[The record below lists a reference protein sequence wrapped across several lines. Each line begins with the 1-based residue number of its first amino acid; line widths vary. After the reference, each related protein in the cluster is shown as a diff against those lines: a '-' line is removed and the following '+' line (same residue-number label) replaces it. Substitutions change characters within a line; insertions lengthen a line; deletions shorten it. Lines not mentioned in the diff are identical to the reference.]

1 MKKGIVLLLVMI
13 SVLSCKNQVK
23 EVQVD
28 KKAGEWVS
36 SGTKFLMGSDEQV
49 EMVRSLISNYAA
61 MDAEGV
67 FANTRDSL
75 RFFPFNS
82 EEPVIM
88 TSNDVKEM
96 FSQYDSIISDPI
108 LTNLTASKFSV
119 KLSVTPTA
127 MPTLSSLLANTI
139 IIPSPNS
146 FLPLSTSFLNSFGGN
161 PSTF

>member
-23 EVQVD
+23 EIQVD

-108 LTNLTASKFSV
+108 Y
-119 KLSVTPTA
+119 
-127 MPTLSSLLANTI
+127 
-139 IIPSPNS
+139 
-146 FLPLSTSFLNSFGGN
+146 FLPCELDGVRSLVEVGSNETKYKKDGTVEEDFFLEKFIFGEDGKIH
-161 PSTF
+161 TVRQWRAAW

>member
-1 MKKGIVLLLVMI
+1 M
-13 SVLSCKNQVK
+13 
-23 EVQVD
+23 
-28 KKAGEWVS
+28 S

-108 LTNLTASKFSV
+108 Y
-119 KLSVTPTA
+119 
-127 MPTLSSLLANTI
+127 
-139 IIPSPNS
+139 
-146 FLPLSTSFLNSFGGN
+146 FLPYELDGVRSLVEVGSNETKYKKDGTVEEDFFLEKFIFGEDGKIH
-161 PSTF
+161 TVRQ

>member
-108 LTNLTASKFSV
+108 Y
-119 KLSVTPTA
+119 
-127 MPTLSSLLANTI
+127 
-139 IIPSPNS
+139 
-146 FLPLSTSFLNSFGGN
+146 FLPYELDGVRSLVEVGSNETKYKKDGTVEEDFFLEKFIFGEDGKIH
-161 PSTF
+161 TVRQWRAAW

>member
-1 MKKGIVLLLVMI
+1 MKKGIVLLMVMI

-49 EMVRSLISNYAA
+49 EMVSSLISNYAA

-88 TSNDVKEM
+88 TSNDLKEM

-108 LTNLTASKFSV
+108 D
-119 KLSVTPTA
+119 
-127 MPTLSSLLANTI
+127 
-139 IIPSPNS
+139 
-146 FLPLSTSFLNSFGGN
+146 FLPYELDGVRSIVEVGSNEIKYKKDGTVEEDFFLEKFIFGEDGKIH
-161 PSTF
+161 TVRQWRAAW

>member
-1 MKKGIVLLLVMI
+1 MI

-108 LTNLTASKFSV
+108 Y
-119 KLSVTPTA
+119 
-127 MPTLSSLLANTI
+127 
-139 IIPSPNS
+139 
-146 FLPLSTSFLNSFGGN
+146 FLPYKLDGVRSLVEVGSNETKYKKDGTVEEDFFLEKFIFGEDGN
-161 PSTF
+161 IHTVRQWRAAW

>member
-1 MKKGIVLLLVMI
+1 MKKGIVLLMVMI

-108 LTNLTASKFSV
+108 Y
-119 KLSVTPTA
+119 
-127 MPTLSSLLANTI
+127 
-139 IIPSPNS
+139 
-146 FLPLSTSFLNSFGGN
+146 FLPYELDGVRSLVEVGSNETKYKKDGTVEEDFFLEKFIFGEDGKIH
-161 PSTF
+161 TVRQWRAAW

>member
-1 MKKGIVLLLVMI
+1 MKKGIVLLMAMI

-49 EMVRSLISNYAA
+49 EVVRSLISNYAT
-61 MDAEGV
+61 MDAEEV

-82 EEPVIM
+82 EEPVMM
-88 TSNDVKEM
+88 TSNDLKEL
-96 FSQYDSIISDPI
+96 FSQYDSIISEPI
-108 LTNLTASKFSV
+108 Y
-119 KLSVTPTA
+119 
-127 MPTLSSLLANTI
+127 
-139 IIPSPNS
+139 
-146 FLPLSTSFLNSFGGN
+146 FLPYELDGVRKIVEVGSNEIKYNTDGTVEEDFFLEKFIFGEDGKIH
-161 PSTF
+161 TVRQWRAAW

>member
-1 MKKGIVLLLVMI
+1 MKKGIVLLMVMI

-61 MDAEGV
+61 MDAEAV

-108 LTNLTASKFSV
+108 Y
-119 KLSVTPTA
+119 
-127 MPTLSSLLANTI
+127 
-139 IIPSPNS
+139 
-146 FLPLSTSFLNSFGGN
+146 FLPYELDGVRSIVEVGSNETKYKKDGTVEEDFFLEKFIFGEDGKIH
-161 PSTF
+161 TVRQWRAAW

>member
-61 MDAEGV
+61 MDAEAV

-82 EEPVIM
+82 EEPVMM
-88 TSNDVKEM
+88 TSDDVKEM

-108 LTNLTASKFSV
+108 Y
-119 KLSVTPTA
+119 
-127 MPTLSSLLANTI
+127 
-139 IIPSPNS
+139 
-146 FLPLSTSFLNSFGGN
+146 FLPYELDGVRSLVEVGSNETKYKKDGTVEEDFFLEKFIFGEDGKIH
-161 PSTF
+161 TVRQWRAAW

>member
-75 RFFPFNS
+75 RFFPFNL

-108 LTNLTASKFSV
+108 Y
-119 KLSVTPTA
+119 
-127 MPTLSSLLANTI
+127 
-139 IIPSPNS
+139 
-146 FLPLSTSFLNSFGGN
+146 FLPYELDGVRSLVEVGSNETKYKKDGTVEEDFFLEKFIFGEDGKIH
-161 PSTF
+161 TVRQWRAAW

>member
-1 MKKGIVLLLVMI
+1 MKKGIVLLMVMI

-108 LTNLTASKFSV
+108 Y
-119 KLSVTPTA
+119 
-127 MPTLSSLLANTI
+127 
-139 IIPSPNS
+139 
-146 FLPLSTSFLNSFGGN
+146 FLPYELDGVRSLVEVGSNETKYKKDGTVEEDFFLEKFIFGEDGKIH
-161 PSTF
+161 TVRQWRAAL

>member
-1 MKKGIVLLLVMI
+1 M
-13 SVLSCKNQVK
+13 
-23 EVQVD
+23 
-28 KKAGEWVS
+28 S

-108 LTNLTASKFSV
+108 Y
-119 KLSVTPTA
+119 
-127 MPTLSSLLANTI
+127 
-139 IIPSPNS
+139 
-146 FLPLSTSFLNSFGGN
+146 FLPYELDGVRSLVEVGSNETKYKKDGTVEEDFFLEKFIFGEDCKIH
-161 PSTF
+161 TVRQWRAAW

>member
-1 MKKGIVLLLVMI
+1 MKKGLVLLMAMI
-13 SVLSCKNQVK
+13 SALSCENQVG

-108 LTNLTASKFSV
+108 Y
-119 KLSVTPTA
+119 
-127 MPTLSSLLANTI
+127 
-139 IIPSPNS
+139 
-146 FLPLSTSFLNSFGGN
+146 FLPYELDGVRSLVEVGSNETKYKKDGTVEEDFFLEKFIFGEDGKIH
-161 PSTF
+161 TVRQWRAAW

>member
-1 MKKGIVLLLVMI
+1 MKKGIVLLMVMI

-108 LTNLTASKFSV
+108 Y
-119 KLSVTPTA
+119 
-127 MPTLSSLLANTI
+127 
-139 IIPSPNS
+139 
-146 FLPLSTSFLNSFGGN
+146 FLPYELDGVRSIVEVGSNEIKYKKDGTVEEDFFLEKFIFGEDGKIH
-161 PSTF
+161 TVRQWRAAW

>member
-1 MKKGIVLLLVMI
+1 MKKGLVLLMAMI
-13 SVLSCKNQVK
+13 SALSCENQVG

-108 LTNLTASKFSV
+108 Y
-119 KLSVTPTA
+119 
-127 MPTLSSLLANTI
+127 
-139 IIPSPNS
+139 
-146 FLPLSTSFLNSFGGN
+146 FLPYELDGVRSLVEVGSNETKYKKDGTVEEDFFLEKFIFGEDGKIH
-161 PSTF
+161 TLRQWRAAW

>member
-1 MKKGIVLLLVMI
+1 MKIGIVLLLVMI

-36 SGTKFLMGSDEQV
+36 SGTKFLMGSDKQV

-108 LTNLTASKFSV
+108 Y
-119 KLSVTPTA
+119 
-127 MPTLSSLLANTI
+127 
-139 IIPSPNS
+139 
-146 FLPLSTSFLNSFGGN
+146 FLPYELDGVRSLVEVGSNETKYKKDGTVEEDFFLEKFIFGEDGKIH
-161 PSTF
+161 TVRQWRAAW

>member
-1 MKKGIVLLLVMI
+1 MI

-82 EEPVIM
+82 EEPVVM

-108 LTNLTASKFSV
+108 Y
-119 KLSVTPTA
+119 
-127 MPTLSSLLANTI
+127 
-139 IIPSPNS
+139 
-146 FLPLSTSFLNSFGGN
+146 FLPYELDGVRSLVEVGSNETKYKKDGTVEEDFFLEKFIFGEDGKIH
-161 PSTF
+161 TVRQWRAAW

>member
-1 MKKGIVLLLVMI
+1 MI

-108 LTNLTASKFSV
+108 Y
-119 KLSVTPTA
+119 
-127 MPTLSSLLANTI
+127 
-139 IIPSPNS
+139 
-146 FLPLSTSFLNSFGGN
+146 FLPYKLDGVRSLVEVGSNETKYKKDGTVEEDFFLEKFIFGEDGKIH
-161 PSTF
+161 TVRQWRAAW

>member
-23 EVQVD
+23 EIQVD

-36 SGTKFLMGSDEQV
+36 SGTKFLMGSDKQV

-108 LTNLTASKFSV
+108 Y
-119 KLSVTPTA
+119 
-127 MPTLSSLLANTI
+127 
-139 IIPSPNS
+139 
-146 FLPLSTSFLNSFGGN
+146 FLPYELDGVRSLVEVGSNETKYKKDGTVEEDFFLEKFIFGEDGKIH
-161 PSTF
+161 TVRQWRAAW

>member
-61 MDAEGV
+61 MDAEAV

-108 LTNLTASKFSV
+108 Y
-119 KLSVTPTA
+119 
-127 MPTLSSLLANTI
+127 
-139 IIPSPNS
+139 
-146 FLPLSTSFLNSFGGN
+146 FLPYELDGVRSIVEVGSNEIKYKKDGTVEEDFFLEKFIFGEDGKIH
-161 PSTF
+161 TVRQWRAAW

>member
-1 MKKGIVLLLVMI
+1 MKKGIVLLMVMI

-61 MDAEGV
+61 MDAEAV

-82 EEPVIM
+82 EEPVMM
-88 TSNDVKEM
+88 TSDDVKEM

-108 LTNLTASKFSV
+108 Y
-119 KLSVTPTA
+119 
-127 MPTLSSLLANTI
+127 
-139 IIPSPNS
+139 
-146 FLPLSTSFLNSFGGN
+146 FLPYELDGVRSIVEVGSKEIKYKKDGTVEEDFFLEKFIFGEDGKIH
-161 PSTF
+161 TVRQWRAAW

>member
-1 MKKGIVLLLVMI
+1 MKKGIVLLMVMI

-96 FSQYDSIISDPI
+96 FFQYDSIISDPI
-108 LTNLTASKFSV
+108 Y
-119 KLSVTPTA
+119 
-127 MPTLSSLLANTI
+127 
-139 IIPSPNS
+139 
-146 FLPLSTSFLNSFGGN
+146 FLPYELDGVRSLVEVGSNETKYKKDGTVEEDFFLEKFIFGEDGKIH
-161 PSTF
+161 TVRQWRAAW

>member
-88 TSNDVKEM
+88 TSNDLKEM
-96 FSQYDSIISDPI
+96 FFQYDSIISDPI
-108 LTNLTASKFSV
+108 Y
-119 KLSVTPTA
+119 
-127 MPTLSSLLANTI
+127 
-139 IIPSPNS
+139 
-146 FLPLSTSFLNSFGGN
+146 FLPYELDGVRSLVEVGSNETKYKKDGTVEEDFFLEKFIFGEDGKIH
-161 PSTF
+161 TVRQWRAAW

>member
-23 EVQVD
+23 EIQVD

-82 EEPVIM
+82 EESVIM

-108 LTNLTASKFSV
+108 Y
-119 KLSVTPTA
+119 
-127 MPTLSSLLANTI
+127 
-139 IIPSPNS
+139 
-146 FLPLSTSFLNSFGGN
+146 FLPYELDGVRSLVEVGSNETKYKKDGTVEEDFFLEKFIFGEDGKIH
-161 PSTF
+161 TVRQWRAAW

>member
-108 LTNLTASKFSV
+108 Y
-119 KLSVTPTA
+119 
-127 MPTLSSLLANTI
+127 
-139 IIPSPNS
+139 
-146 FLPLSTSFLNSFGGN
+146 FLPYELDGVRRIVEVGSNETKYKKDGTVEEDFFLEKFIFGDDGKIH
-161 PSTF
+161 TVRQWRAAW

>member
-1 MKKGIVLLLVMI
+1 MKKGIVLLVVMI

-67 FANTRDSL
+67 FANTQDSL

-82 EEPVIM
+82 EEPVMM
-88 TSNDVKEM
+88 TSDDVKEM

-108 LTNLTASKFSV
+108 Y
-119 KLSVTPTA
+119 
-127 MPTLSSLLANTI
+127 
-139 IIPSPNS
+139 
-146 FLPLSTSFLNSFGGN
+146 FLPYELDGVRSLVEVGSNETKYKKDGTVEEDFFLEKFIFGEDGKIH
-161 PSTF
+161 TVRQWRAAW

>member
-67 FANTRDSL
+67 FANTQDSL

-82 EEPVIM
+82 EEPVMM
-88 TSNDVKEM
+88 TSDDVKEM

-108 LTNLTASKFSV
+108 Y
-119 KLSVTPTA
+119 
-127 MPTLSSLLANTI
+127 
-139 IIPSPNS
+139 
-146 FLPLSTSFLNSFGGN
+146 FLPYELDGVRSIVEVGSNEIKYKKDGTVEEDFFLEKFIFGEDGKIH
-161 PSTF
+161 TVRQWRAAW

>member
-1 MKKGIVLLLVMI
+1 MKKGIVLLMVMI

-61 MDAEGV
+61 MDAEAV

-82 EEPVIM
+82 EEPVMM
-88 TSNDVKEM
+88 TSDDVKEM

-108 LTNLTASKFSV
+108 Y
-119 KLSVTPTA
+119 
-127 MPTLSSLLANTI
+127 
-139 IIPSPNS
+139 
-146 FLPLSTSFLNSFGGN
+146 FLPYELDGVRSIVEVGSNEIK
-161 PSTF
+161 

>member
-23 EVQVD
+23 EIQVD

-108 LTNLTASKFSV
+108 Y
-119 KLSVTPTA
+119 
-127 MPTLSSLLANTI
+127 
-139 IIPSPNS
+139 
-146 FLPLSTSFLNSFGGN
+146 FLPYELDGVRSLVEVGSNETKYKKDGTVEEDFFLEKFIFGEDGKIH
-161 PSTF
+161 TVIQWRAAW

>member
-67 FANTRDSL
+67 FANTQDSL

-108 LTNLTASKFSV
+108 Y
-119 KLSVTPTA
+119 
-127 MPTLSSLLANTI
+127 
-139 IIPSPNS
+139 
-146 FLPLSTSFLNSFGGN
+146 FLPYELDGVRSLVEVGSNETKYKKDGTVEEDFFLEKFIFGEDGKIH
-161 PSTF
+161 TVRQWRAAW